1 VTVDGHG
8 DHRMIMLLTLLG
20 MRAAAPVRITGAHHI
35 RKSYPQFF
43 AHLQGL
49 GGHFEFLPNTRE
61 E

>member
-20 MRAAAPVRITGAHHI
+20 MRAAAPLRITGAHHI
-35 RKSYPQFF
+35 RKSYPGFF
-43 AHLQGL
+43 AHLTAL
-49 GGHFEFLPNTRE
+49 GGRFEYAPNTRE